1 MTFNDYAR
9 EAARTSEAP
18 GLDESQRL
26 LVQTLGLCGEAG
38 EVADLVKKD
47 AWHGKPLDNA
57 RLADELGDV
66 LWYVADIA
74 RARGLSLDDIAH
86 GNLVKLRRRYPDG
99 FTVGGGVRTE
109 ADHG

>member
-1 MTFNDYAR
+1 MTFADYATA
-9 EAARTSEAP
+9 AARTAHAP

-47 AWHGKPLDNA
+47 AWHGKPLTNE

-66 LWYVADIA
+66 LWYLADIA
-74 RARGLSLDDIAH
+74 RSRGIPLEDVAYGNIA
-86 GNLVKLRRRYPDG
+86 KLRARYPHG
-99 FTVGGGVRTE
+99 FVVGGGER
-109 ADHG
+109 